1 MTDPITRALCHELHA
16 RAALGLN
23 KYGVMLANAG
33 LSRKQLLQ
41 HAKEEALDHAAYLQ
55 ALIEMEGE

>member
-16 RAALGLN
+16 RAARGLN
-23 KYGVMLANAG
+23 KYGVTLGDAG
-33 LSRKQLLQ
+33 LTRGQLLK
-41 HAKEEALDHAAYLQ
+41 HAQEEALDLAAYLQ